1 MCWSTYVNENKRE
14 RTAKEDM
21 LVYKIVNKYRGFGYV
36 SYYMGMESTLWRSM
50 RPLGFSYVSYYMGME
65 YIPDKEYSIN
75 NLMAIN
81 CSDGETIIK
90 EGYHSYS
97 AQECDIC
104 INHVFNTIDVYNK
117 SKFLKEGYYETR
129 LSVSVPNNESTAVVA
144 CVIPKGSIYY
154 KNEHGEIVS
163 DHLII
168 KNEIEKESLA

>member
-1 MCWSTYVNENKRE
+1 MCWSTYKNKNKGE

-21 LVYKIVNKYRGFGYV
+21 LVYKIVKKYREFGYV
-36 SYYMGMESTLWRSM
+36 SYYMGME
-50 RPLGFSYVSYYMGME
+50 
-65 YIPDKEYSIN
+65 YILDKEYSIN
-75 NLMAIN
+75 NLKAIN
-81 CSDGETIIK
+81 CPDGKTIIN

-97 AQECDIC
+97 AQECNIC
-104 INHVFNTIDVYNK
+104 INHNVIYVYSKNK
-117 SKFLKEGYYETR
+117 NKLEEDHYEA
-129 LSVSVPNNESTAVVA
+129 SIPNSDRTAVVV

>member
-1 MCWSTYVNENKRE
+1 MMCWSTYENNNKRE

-21 LVYKIVNKYRGFGYV
+21 LVYKIVKKYREFGYV
-36 SYYMGMESTLWRSM
+36 SYYMGME
-50 RPLGFSYVSYYMGME
+50 
-65 YIPDKEYSIN
+65 YILDKEYSIN
-75 NLMAIN
+75 NLKAIN
-81 CSDGETIIK
+81 CPYGETIIN

-97 AQECDIC
+97 VQECNIC
-104 INHVFNTIDVYNK
+104 INHNVIYVYSKNK
-117 SKFLKEGYYETR
+117 NKLEEDYYEAR
-129 LSVSVPNNESTAVVA
+129 ILNSDRTAVVV

>member
-1 MCWSTYVNENKRE
+1 MCWSTYENKNKGE

-21 LVYKIVNKYRGFGYV
+21 LVYKIVKKYREFGYV
-36 SYYMGMESTLWRSM
+36 SYYMGME
-50 RPLGFSYVSYYMGME
+50 
-65 YIPDKEYSIN
+65 YILDKEYSIN
-75 NLMAIN
+75 NLKAIN
-81 CSDGETIIK
+81 CPDGETIIN

-97 AQECDIC
+97 VQECNIC
-104 INHVFNTIDVYNK
+104 INHNVIYVYSKNK
-117 SKFLKEGYYETR
+117 NKLEEDYYEAR
-129 LSVSVPNNESTAVVA
+129 ILNSDRTAVVV

>member
-1 MCWSTYVNENKRE
+1 MCWSTYKNKNKGE

-21 LVYKIVNKYRGFGYV
+21 LVYKIVKKYKEFGYV
-36 SYYMGMESTLWRSM
+36 SYYRGM
-50 RPLGFSYVSYYMGME
+50 V
-65 YIPDKEYSIN
+65 YILDKEYSIS
-75 NLMAIN
+75 NLKAIN
-81 CSDGETIIK
+81 CPDGKTIIN

-97 AQECDIC
+97 AQECNIC
-104 INHVFNTIDVYNK
+104 INHNVISVYSKNK
-117 SKFLKEGYYETR
+117 NKLEEDHYEA
-129 LSVSVPNNESTAVVA
+129 SIPNSDRTAVVV